1 MLSDNATMKL
11 YMQNIGQYPLVTPD
25 EEVEL
30 AARIK
35 QGDKDARAKLIRSNL
50 RLVVKIAHDFKGLG
64 LPLLDLISEGNIGL
78 MRAVEK
84 FDPSKGAKLS
94 SYGAWWIKQSMR
106 RAIANQSRTIRVPV
120 QSAAKLAAIRAA
132 RTSLSESLQREPTV
146 QELASR
152 TGLSARTVHSLASV
166 NPYTVSLDAP
176 LQAGEDGVLRD
187 LVADSSASQ
196 PDEDIDAAQ
205 NRATMLDMLQYL
217 DHREQAVLQRRFGLN
232 GFERQTLEQVS
243 AVIGRTRE
251 RVRQIQ
257 NGALAKLR
265 LWLESGPPDPDAS
278 ADDVSAYT
286 PTQEPIASE
295 A

>member
-1 MLSDNATMKL
+1 VAIATFDITIKEYLKEIDAAALLTWQEECELSQRVIQDNDP
-11 YMQNIGQYPLVTPD
+11 Q
-25 EEVEL
+25 
-30 AARIK
+30 ARE
-35 QGDKDARAKLIRSNL
+35 QMVRSNL
-50 RLVVKIAHDFKGLG
+50 RLVVNIAKRYAGRGMSLGDLIEEGNLG
-64 LPLLDLISEGNIGL
+64 LIK
-78 MRAVEK
+78 AVDY
-84 FDPSKGAKLS
+84 FDPSRGTRFSTYA
-94 SYGAWWIKQSMR
+94 AWWIKQSMR

-257 NGALAKLR
+257 NQALEKLR
-265 LWLESGPPDPDAS
+265 LLLEEDG
-278 ADDVSAYT
+278 V
-286 PTQEPIASE
+286 EPE
-295 A
+295 VV